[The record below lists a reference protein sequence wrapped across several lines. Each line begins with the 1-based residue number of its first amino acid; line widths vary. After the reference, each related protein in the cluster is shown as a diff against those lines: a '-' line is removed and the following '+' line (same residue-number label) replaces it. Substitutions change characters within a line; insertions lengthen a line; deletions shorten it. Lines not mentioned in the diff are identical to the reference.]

1 MKLLMENWREYL
13 NEDEEV
19 WYHGGEI
26 KGGLRPVYL
35 TGDEGLASMHGE
47 LNSFKVAP
55 DAKWMDLSDMEFS
68 MGPFAMISMDSINP
82 EQTQMV
88 RKAGYDIIFNKED
101 IQRGYD
107 QIFVANPEVLIPVGE
122 PA

>member
-1 MKLLMENWREYL
+1 MENWRKYL

-26 KGGLRPVYL
+26 KDGLRPVYL

-88 RKAGYDIIFNKED
+88 RKAGYDIVFNKED